1 MSLQAEDIEFIKT
14 HIAEWLAD
22 QSLARPP
29 AVYEVEL
36 RERLVRVEETLKHQL
51 ILMERGFQ
59 LMEKRF
65 EAMDKRFE
73 ELREDMN
80 QRFEAVDKRFEAM
93 DKRFAELREDMDK
106 RFEAVDKRFEA
117 MDKRFE
123 AMDKRFE
130 HLTRRT
136 DRFMFWSLGL
146 TFTAFLGVIAAVRY
160 LIQAQAG

>member
-1 MSLQAEDIEFIKT
+1 MNLQAEDIEFIKT
-14 HIAEWLAD
+14 HVAEWLAD

-65 EAMDKRFE
+65 EA
-73 ELREDMN
+73 
-80 QRFEAVDKRFEAM
+80 V
-93 DKRFAELREDMDK
+93 DK
-106 RFEAVDKRFEA
+106 RFEAVDKRFEESRQDLKA
-117 MDKRFE
+117 
-123 AMDKRFE
+123 AFE
-130 HLTRRT
+130 HLTKRT